1 MLLMKLEAK
10 EKFAFLQLSHYLARI
25 DGVFGQKEEDIIEG
39 FCLAMG
45 VENSTSFDKT
55 SFDLDLTLS
64 QFSTPESKK
73 IVILSLMVLV
83 HIDDKFDEK
92 EYELVEEIMTKFD
105 LDKKDLKS
113 YSSWGKALSALYEQA
128 KNFIYEE

>member
-25 DGVFGQKEEDIIEG
+25 DGVFGKKEEDIIEG

-45 VENSTSFDKT
+45 VENSTSFDEKT
-55 SFDLDLTLS
+55 FDLQVTLN
-64 QFSTPESKK
+64 QFDSIESKK
-73 IVILSLMVLV
+73 IVILSLMVLI
-83 HIDDKFDEK
+83 HIDDKFDVK
-92 EYELVEEIMTKFD
+92 EYELVEVIMEKFD
-105 LDKKDLKS
+105 LDKKDLKN
-113 YSSWGKALSALYEQA
+113 YSSWGKAFSALHEQA